1 MLTLYYSTNMNTIE
15 PKFSNHLIHESS
27 PYLQQ
32 HAHNPVDWYP
42 WGPEALDKARL
53 ENKNIIISIGYAACH
68 WCHVMEH
75 ESFEDE
81 EVAAFMNEH
90 FVAIKVDREER
101 PDVDK
106 VYLTAVQLLTDKGG
120 WPLNCIALSDGRPI
134 YGGTYFPKDRWMEML
149 TQVSDFITIHPDK
162 AEEQAN
168 YLTEG
173 VKSNE
178 MIYKNASDSVYQLN
192 DLDDIFSVWKNNIDF
207 SQGGYGNAPK
217 FPMPVSLQFL
227 LFLNYLTK
235 QKDALRAVTVTL
247 NKMAEGGI
255 YDQAG
260 GGFSRYSTDEY
271 WKVPH
276 FEKMLYDNAQLVS
289 LYASAWLKTSYPSYH
304 TVVTETLA
312 FIEREL
318 TSPEGG
324 FYSSLDADSE
334 GEEGKFYLWTYD
346 EFQQVLGKN
355 AGLLADYYHVTPKGN
370 WDNRQNILYRPDNLD
385 KILNKYV
392 ITESELNAHV
402 SESKRLLLAYRAKR
416 IRPATDDKILTAW
429 NALMMKAYADAYRA
443 FDVKEYLDS
452 ALRNADFIRTRLR
465 SSDQGLFRNY
475 KDGRASTS
483 GFLDDYAFTI
493 QAFIALYQATFNEE
507 WLNEAQFLT
516 HYVLEHFYD
525 SVSGMF
531 YYTSDKDPGLIA
543 RKMELSDN
551 VISSSNSEMAK
562 NLFLLGHYFYDD
574 EFVQLSRRMLNNIRN
589 HAINGEIYYA
599 NWDILMAWF
608 AVEPYFV
615 AIVGKDYEAKRKEF
629 DQYYL
634 PNVFLAGGKTE
645 GTLSLLEG
653 KLQVGQTT
661 IFVCQ
666 DNLCKLPVTEV
677 KEAIAQLK

>member
-1 MLTLYYSTNMNTIE
+1 MNTTE
-15 PKFSNHLIHESS
+15 PKFTNQLIHESS
-27 PYLQQ
+27 PYLLQ
-32 HAHNPVDWYP
+32 HAHNPVNWYP
-42 WGPEALDKARL
+42 WGPEALDKARN
-53 ENKNIIISIGYAACH
+53 EHKNIIISIGYAACH

-81 EVAAFMNEH
+81 QVAAFMNEH

-120 WPLNCIALSDGRPI
+120 WPLNCIALPDGRPI
-134 YGGTYFPKDRWMEML
+134 YGGTYFPKDRWMDML
-149 TQVSDFITIHPDK
+149 TQVSDFIRLNPDK

-173 VKSNE
+173 VQSNE
-178 MIYKNASDSVYQLN
+178 MIYKNAENSVFQLN

-207 SQGGYGNAPK
+207 SLGGYGGAPK

-227 LFLNYLTK
+227 LHLNYLTK
-235 QKDALRAVTVTL
+235 QKDALKAVIVTL

-255 YDQAG
+255 YDQVG
-260 GGFSRYSTDEY
+260 GGFSRYSTDEQ

-289 LYASAWLKTSYPSYH
+289 LYASAWQKTNYPIYKI
-304 TVVTETLA
+304 VVIETLD
-312 FIEREL
+312 FIKREL
-318 TSPEGG
+318 TSVDGG

-334 GEEGKFYLWTYD
+334 DEEGKFYLWTYD
-346 EFQQVLGKN
+346 EFIEILGNN
-355 AGLLADYYHVTPKGN
+355 AGLLSDYFHVTPKGN
-370 WDNRQNILYRPDNLD
+370 WENGRNILYRSSDND

-392 ITESELNAHV
+392 ITGSDLEARV
-402 SESKRLLLAYRAKR
+402 SESKKLLLARRAKR

-429 NALMMKAYADAYRA
+429 NALMIKAYVDAYRA
-443 FDVKEYLDS
+443 FDVKEYLDI
-452 ALRNADFIRTRLR
+452 ALKNAAFIRSNLQ
-465 SSDQGLFRNY
+465 SDDKGLYRNY
-475 KDGRASTS
+475 KDGKASTHA
-483 GFLDDYAFTI
+483 FLDDYAFTI
-493 QAFIALYQATFNEE
+493 QAFISLYQATFNES
-507 WLNEAQFLT
+507 WLDEAQLLT
-516 HYVLEHFYD
+516 RYVLDHFYD
-525 SVSGMF
+525 PQSGMF
-531 YYTSDKDPGLIA
+531 FYTSDLDPGLIA

-562 NLFLLGHYFYDD
+562 NLFMLGRYFYD
-574 EFVQLSRRMLNNIRN
+574 ESFVQLARKMLNNIKN

-615 AIVGKDYEAKRKEF
+615 SIVGKDYKAKRKEF

-645 GTLSLLEG
+645 GNLSMLEG
-653 KLQVGQTT
+653 KLHIGQTT
-661 IFVCQ
+661 IFVCR

-677 KEAIAQLK
+677 KEAIEQLK

>member
-1 MLTLYYSTNMNTIE
+1 MNTTK
-15 PKFSNHLIHESS
+15 PKFSNHLLHESS

-32 HAHNPVDWYP
+32 HAHNPVNWYP
-42 WGPEALDKARL
+42 WGPEALDKARK
-53 ENKNIIISIGYAACH
+53 EHKNIIISIGYAACH

-120 WPLNCIALSDGRPI
+120 WPLNCIALPDGRPI

-149 TQVSDFITIHPDK
+149 TQVSDFITLHPDK
-162 AEEQAN
+162 AEEQAR

-173 VKSNE
+173 VQSNE
-178 MIYKNASDSVYQLN
+178 MIYKNASDSVFQLN

-227 LFLNYLTK
+227 LLLNYLTK
-235 QKDALRAVTVTL
+235 QKDALRAVVVTL

-255 YDQAG
+255 YDQVG

-289 LYASAWLKTSYPSYH
+289 LYASAWQKTSYPAFQ

-312 FIEREL
+312 FIKREL
-318 TSPEGG
+318 TSSDGG

-334 GEEGKFYLWTYD
+334 GEEGKFYLWTFD
-346 EFQQVLGKN
+346 EFQQVLGNN
-355 AGLLADYYHVTPKGN
+355 AALLADYYHVTPKGN
-370 WDNRQNILYRPDNLD
+370 WDNSQNILHRSGDMD

-392 ITESELNAHV
+392 ITEGELNAHV
-402 SESKRLLLAYRAKR
+402 SDSKKLLLAYRSKR
-416 IRPATDDKILTAW
+416 VRPATDDKILTAW

-443 FDVKEYLDS
+443 FDVKEYLDG

-465 SSDQGLFRNY
+465 ASDQGLFRNY
-475 KDGRASTS
+475 KDGKASTP

-493 QAFIALYQATFNEE
+493 QAFISLYQATFNEE
-507 WLNEAQFLT
+507 WLAQARLLT
-516 HYVLEHFYD
+516 YYVLDHFYD

-562 NLFLLGHYFYDD
+562 NLFLLGRYFYDD
-574 EFVQLSRRMLNNIRN
+574 EFVVLARKMLNNIRN

-629 DQYYL
+629 DQHYL

-653 KLQVGQTT
+653 KLQLGQTT

-677 KEAIAQLK
+677 KEAIAQMK